1 MPINRK
7 NKGPPRVT
15 ESLIIKPLLR
25 RAAWP
30 SSPAR
35 RLALD
40 EQSLNSRATIEAAI
54 AQKRAELRAGPP
66 GELRWELED
75 ELERLFDWS
84 REYEKKI
91 VERTRSREEEKK
103 AARVKRMGGPL
114 RGTPL
119 RPLRSLFS
127 QESE

>member
-1 MPINRK
+1 VILVTLPQGELVPGLGKAIGSNTQPAPSIPRPSWARPAAFHP
-7 NKGPPRVT
+7 GPPSQVCIC
-15 ESLIIKPLLR
+15 LAKQKDLR
-25 RAAWP
+25 
-30 SSPAR
+30 
-35 RLALD
+35 
-40 EQSLNSRATIEAAI
+40 
-54 AQKRAELRAGPP
+54 
-66 GELRWELED
+66 